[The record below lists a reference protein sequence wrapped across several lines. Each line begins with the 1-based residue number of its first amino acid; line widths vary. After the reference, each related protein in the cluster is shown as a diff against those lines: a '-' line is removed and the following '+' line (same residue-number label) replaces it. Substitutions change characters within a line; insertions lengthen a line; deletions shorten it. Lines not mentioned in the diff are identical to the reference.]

1 MRNFTYFFCSYVMTT
16 STTKKAEGLKAL
28 ETAIE
33 NIRNKIIESEGEFK
47 VIMAPK
53 LVTAIDEAD
62 LARRLERAEAE
73 NAEVGGD
80 DDEDEEGQEGMEFD
94 PENEFKGGRQSNNKD
109 DDEEEE

>member
-1 MRNFTYFFCSYVMTT
+1 MTT
-16 STTKKAEGLKAL
+16 STTKKTEGLKAL

-47 VIMAPK
+47 VIMPPK

-73 NAEVGGD
+73 NQEVGGD
-80 DDEDEEGQEGMEFD
+80 DDEDADGDQEGMQFD
-94 PENEFKGGRQSNNKD
+94 PEKEFNHRGERTAAHNDNEEE
-109 DDEEEE
+109 DEEE